1 VPFDEKLA
9 ERVRKLLG
17 GQRSLE
23 EKRMFGG
30 LAFMVN
36 GHMCCGVLNDDLV
49 LRVAREEY
57 DNAISRPYAR
67 AMDFTGRPTRGLL
80 YVSPA
85 GFRSARDLR
94 TWVQRSLEFVS
105 SLPPK

>member
-1 VPFDEKLA
+1 
-9 ERVRKLLG
+9 
-17 GQRSLE
+17 
-23 EKRMFGG
+23 MIGG

-36 GHMCCGVLNDDLV
+36 GHMCCGVLKDDLV

-67 AMDFTGRPTRGLL
+67 SMDFTGRPTRGLL
-80 YVSPA
+80 NVSPA

-94 TWVQRSLEFVS
+94 TYGREIALSYS
-105 SLPPK
+105 SRATQYQVVV

>member
-1 VPFDEKLA
+1 MPFDEKLA
-9 ERVRKLLG
+9 GRVRTLLR
-17 GQRSLE
+17 GQPSLE

-36 GHMCCGVLNDDLV
+36 GHMCCGVLNNDLV

-57 DNAISRPYAR
+57 DKAISRPYAR
-67 AMDFTGRPTRGLL
+67 PMDFTGRPMRGLL

-85 GFRSARDLR
+85 GFRSTRDLGA
-94 TWVQRSLEFVS
+94 WVRRSLRFVS

>member
-1 VPFDEKLA
+1 MPFDEKLA
-9 ERVRKLLG
+9 VRVRRLLS

-49 LRVAREEY
+49 LRVARGEY
-57 DNAISRPYAR
+57 DEAISRPYAR
-67 AMDFTGRPTRGLL
+67 PMDFTGRPMRGLL

-85 GFRSARDLR
+85 GFRSSRDLGA
-94 TWVQRSLEFVS
+94 WIQRSLRFVA
-105 SLPPK
+105 SLPPR